1 MSEQSLESNRKPDGS
16 VHPGPLQSRHK
27 SPCTKPSWDLCYIQ
41 CTDSIQREPFWTRYK
56 KKTMNRVPIIVWN
69 PAYIEELDGEEVDPA
84 DLAPLISGNTPIVT
98 VPASED
104 EDVAEEVVEDGD
116 EDPDDE
122 DLPKMMQNVIEELE
136 ELSREVIQGLQGLD
150 QELDSIMSLR
160 DTSSQ
165 QSTNV
170 PNVDVWDT
178 GKAVEQEYRLHPDPT
193 MMEVRDR
200 LSDQVLDL
208 LQILQERVDQHTCND
223 KDIRLIEGLKTILVL
238 HSRLGV
244 LTDIE
249 LKRQAKKP

>member
-1 MSEQSLESNRKPDGS
+1 
-16 VHPGPLQSRHK
+16 
-27 SPCTKPSWDLCYIQ
+27 
-41 CTDSIQREPFWTRYK
+41 
-56 KKTMNRVPIIVWN
+56 MNRVSVIVQN

-136 ELSREVIQGLQGLD
+136 ELNREVIQGLQGLD

-165 QSTNV
+165 QPTDV

-178 GKAVEQEYRLHPDPT
+178 GKAIEQEYRLHPDST

-200 LSDQVLDL
+200 LSNQVLDL
-208 LQILQERVDQHTCND
+208 LQILQERVNQHTCND

-244 LTDIE
+244 LTDIA
-249 LKRQAKKP
+249 LNHQAKKP

>member
-1 MSEQSLESNRKPDGS
+1 
-16 VHPGPLQSRHK
+16 
-27 SPCTKPSWDLCYIQ
+27 
-41 CTDSIQREPFWTRYK
+41 
-56 KKTMNRVPIIVWN
+56 MNRVSVIVRN

-104 EDVAEEVVEDGD
+104 EDVAEEVAEDGD

-136 ELSREVIQGLQGLD
+136 ELNREVIQGLQGLD

-165 QSTNV
+165 QPIDV

-178 GKAVEQEYRLHPDPT
+178 GKAIEQEYRLHPDPT
-193 MMEVRDR
+193 MTEVRDR
-200 LSDQVLDL
+200 LSDQVMDL
-208 LQILQERVDQHTCND
+208 LQILQERVDQHTCNN
-223 KDIRLIEGLKTILVL
+223 KDMRLIEGLKTILVL

-244 LTDIE
+244 LVDTV
-249 LKRQAKKP
+249 LNRQAKKP

>member
-1 MSEQSLESNRKPDGS
+1 
-16 VHPGPLQSRHK
+16 
-27 SPCTKPSWDLCYIQ
+27 
-41 CTDSIQREPFWTRYK
+41 
-56 KKTMNRVPIIVWN
+56 MNRVSVIVRN

-136 ELSREVIQGLQGLD
+136 ELNREVIQGLQGLD

-165 QSTNV
+165 QPTDV

-178 GKAVEQEYRLHPDPT
+178 GKVIEQEYRLHPDPT

-244 LTDIE
+244 LTDTV
-249 LKRQAKKP
+249 LNRQAKKP

>member
-1 MSEQSLESNRKPDGS
+1 
-16 VHPGPLQSRHK
+16 
-27 SPCTKPSWDLCYIQ
+27 
-41 CTDSIQREPFWTRYK
+41 
-56 KKTMNRVPIIVWN
+56 MNRVSVIVQN

-104 EDVAEEVVEDGD
+104 EDVAEEVAEDGD

-165 QSTNV
+165 QPIDV

-178 GKAVEQEYRLHPDPT
+178 GKAIEQEYRLHPDPT
-193 MMEVRDR
+193 MTEVRDR
-200 LSDQVLDL
+200 LSDQVMDL
-208 LQILQERVDQHTCND
+208 LQILQERVDQHTCNNRD
-223 KDIRLIEGLKTILVL
+223 MRLVEGLKTILVL

-244 LTDIE
+244 LVDIE
-249 LKRQAKKP
+249 LNRQAKKP

>member
-1 MSEQSLESNRKPDGS
+1 MLHT
-16 VHPGPLQSRHK
+16 VHRQLTER
-27 SPCTKPSWDLCYIQ
+27 TFLNE
-41 CTDSIQREPFWTRYK
+41 RE
-56 KKTMNRVPIIVWN
+56 
-69 PAYIEELDGEEVDPA
+69 EEEE
-84 DLAPLISGNTPIVT
+84 
-98 VPASED
+98 

-136 ELSREVIQGLQGLD
+136 ELNREVIQGLQGLD

-165 QSTNV
+165 QPIDV

-178 GKAVEQEYRLHPDPT
+178 GKAIEQEYRLHPDST

-208 LQILQERVDQHTCND
+208 LQILQERVDQRTCND
-223 KDIRLIEGLKTILVL
+223 KDMRMIEGLKTILVL
-238 HSRLGV
+238 HSRLSV
-244 LTDIE
+244 LTDTV
-249 LKRQAKKP
+249 LNRQAKKP

>member
-1 MSEQSLESNRKPDGS
+1 
-16 VHPGPLQSRHK
+16 
-27 SPCTKPSWDLCYIQ
+27 
-41 CTDSIQREPFWTRYK
+41 
-56 KKTMNRVPIIVWN
+56 MNRVSVIVRN
-69 PAYIEELDGEEVDPA
+69 PAYIEELDGDEVDPA

-116 EDPDDE
+116 EDPDEE
-122 DLPKMMQNVIEELE
+122 DLLKMMQNVIEELE
-136 ELSREVIQGLQGLD
+136 ERSREMIQGLQGLD
-150 QELDSIMSLR
+150 QELDSIMSRR

-165 QSTNV
+165 QPIDV

-178 GKAVEQEYRLHPDPT
+178 GKAIEQEYRLHPDST

-208 LQILQERVDQHTCND
+208 LQILQERVDQRTCND
-223 KDIRLIEGLKTILVL
+223 KDMRMIEGLKTILVL

-244 LTDIE
+244 LTDTV
-249 LKRQAKKP
+249 LNRQAKKP

>member
-1 MSEQSLESNRKPDGS
+1 
-16 VHPGPLQSRHK
+16 
-27 SPCTKPSWDLCYIQ
+27 
-41 CTDSIQREPFWTRYK
+41 
-56 KKTMNRVPIIVWN
+56 MNRVSVIVRN

-104 EDVAEEVVEDGD
+104 EDVADEVVEDGE

-122 DLPKMMQNVIEELE
+122 DLPKMMQNVIGELE

-165 QSTNV
+165 QPIDV

-178 GKAVEQEYRLHPDPT
+178 GKAIEQEYRLHPDPT
-193 MMEVRDR
+193 MTEVRDR
-200 LSDQVLDL
+200 LSDQVMDL
-208 LQILQERVDQHTCND
+208 LQILQERVDQHTCNN
-223 KDIRLIEGLKTILVL
+223 KDMRLIEGLKTILVL

-244 LTDIE
+244 LVDTV
-249 LKRQAKKP
+249 LNRQAKKP

>member
-1 MSEQSLESNRKPDGS
+1 
-16 VHPGPLQSRHK
+16 
-27 SPCTKPSWDLCYIQ
+27 
-41 CTDSIQREPFWTRYK
+41 
-56 KKTMNRVPIIVWN
+56 MNRVSVIVRN

-136 ELSREVIQGLQGLD
+136 ELNREVIQGLQGLD

-165 QSTNV
+165 QPTDV

-178 GKAVEQEYRLHPDPT
+178 GKAIEQEYRLHPDPT

-200 LSDQVLDL
+200 LSNQVLDL

-244 LTDIE
+244 LTDVV
-249 LKRQAKKP
+249 LNRQAKKP

>member
-1 MSEQSLESNRKPDGS
+1 
-16 VHPGPLQSRHK
+16 
-27 SPCTKPSWDLCYIQ
+27 
-41 CTDSIQREPFWTRYK
+41 
-56 KKTMNRVPIIVWN
+56 MNRVPVIVWN
-69 PAYIEELDGEEVDPA
+69 PAYVEELESDEDVDPA

-98 VPASED
+98 VPAPED
-104 EDVAEEVVEDGD
+104 EDVAEEVVEDGE

-122 DLPKMMQNVIEELE
+122 DLPKIMQNVIEELE

-165 QSTNV
+165 QPIDV

-178 GKAVEQEYRLHPDPT
+178 GKAIEQEYRLHPDPT

-200 LSDQVLDL
+200 LSDQVMDL
-208 LQILQERVDQHTCND
+208 LQILQERVDQHTCNNRD
-223 KDIRLIEGLKTILVL
+223 MRLVEGLKTILVL

-244 LTDIE
+244 LVDIE
-249 LKRQAKKP
+249 LNRQVRKP

>member
-1 MSEQSLESNRKPDGS
+1 
-16 VHPGPLQSRHK
+16 
-27 SPCTKPSWDLCYIQ
+27 
-41 CTDSIQREPFWTRYK
+41 
-56 KKTMNRVPIIVWN
+56 MNRVSVIVQN

-104 EDVAEEVVEDGD
+104 EDVADEVVEDGE

-122 DLPKMMQNVIEELE
+122 DLPKMMQNVIGELE

-165 QSTNV
+165 QPIDV

-178 GKAVEQEYRLHPDPT
+178 GKAIEQEYRLHPDPT
-193 MMEVRDR
+193 MTEVRDR
-200 LSDQVLDL
+200 LSDQVMDL
-208 LQILQERVDQHTCND
+208 LQILQERVDQHTCNN
-223 KDIRLIEGLKTILVL
+223 KDMRLIEGLKTILVL

-244 LTDIE
+244 LVDTV
-249 LKRQAKKP
+249 LNRQAKKP

>member
-1 MSEQSLESNRKPDGS
+1 
-16 VHPGPLQSRHK
+16 
-27 SPCTKPSWDLCYIQ
+27 
-41 CTDSIQREPFWTRYK
+41 
-56 KKTMNRVPIIVWN
+56 MNRVSVIVQN

-84 DLAPLISGNTPIVT
+84 DLAPLISGNTPIIT

-122 DLPKMMQNVIEELE
+122 DLPKMMQNVMEELE
-136 ELSREVIQGLQGLD
+136 ELDREVIQGLQGLG

-165 QSTNV
+165 QPTDV

-178 GKAVEQEYRLHPDPT
+178 GKVIEQEYRLHPDPT
-193 MMEVRDR
+193 MMEVKDR
-200 LSDQVLDL
+200 LSNQVLDL

-223 KDIRLIEGLKTILVL
+223 KDIRLIEGLKIILVL

-244 LTDIE
+244 LVDTV
-249 LKRQAKKP
+249 LNRQAKKP

>member
-1 MSEQSLESNRKPDGS
+1 
-16 VHPGPLQSRHK
+16 
-27 SPCTKPSWDLCYIQ
+27 
-41 CTDSIQREPFWTRYK
+41 
-56 KKTMNRVPIIVWN
+56 MNRVSVIVRN

-136 ELSREVIQGLQGLD
+136 ELNREVIQGLQGLD

-165 QSTNV
+165 QPTDV

-178 GKAVEQEYRLHPDPT
+178 GKAIEQEYRLHPDPT
-193 MMEVRDR
+193 MTEVRDR
-200 LSDQVLDL
+200 LSDQVMDL
-208 LQILQERVDQHTCND
+208 LQILQERVDQHTCNNRD
-223 KDIRLIEGLKTILVL
+223 MRLVEGLKTILVL

-244 LTDIE
+244 LVDIE
-249 LKRQAKKP
+249 LNRQAKKP

>member
-1 MSEQSLESNRKPDGS
+1 
-16 VHPGPLQSRHK
+16 
-27 SPCTKPSWDLCYIQ
+27 
-41 CTDSIQREPFWTRYK
+41 
-56 KKTMNRVPIIVWN
+56 MNRVSVIVQN

-84 DLAPLISGNTPIVT
+84 DLARRISGNTPIVT

-104 EDVAEEVVEDGD
+104 EDVAEEVVEDGE

-165 QSTNV
+165 QPIDV

-178 GKAVEQEYRLHPDPT
+178 GKAIEQEYRLHPDPT
-193 MMEVRDR
+193 MTEVRDR
-200 LSDQVLDL
+200 LSDQVMDL
-208 LQILQERVDQHTCND
+208 LQILQERVDQHTCNNRD
-223 KDIRLIEGLKTILVL
+223 MRLIEGLKTILVL